1 MFDKISLL
9 VKGSPENNTI
19 AAFSFATRRYCS
31 HKGSNGIMESHLHT
45 IVPYGKSH
53 TMQSTLPSGIL
64 FIPSRQSSLYILF
77 SSIML
82 YIICSLLFLHRHPRF
97 RVIQCG
103 EHFAVNLPHQV
114 RVPIIEI
121 AYHLQ
126 RTEHELLQW
135 GKLDLLYEE
144 TLAEVGATR

>member
-1 MFDKISLL
+1 MLQLDALASLVVILL
-9 VKGSPENNTI
+9 VELKADEVALLFYT
-19 AAFSFATRRYCS
+19 
-31 HKGSNGIMESHLHT
+31 SNG
-45 IVPYGKSH
+45 GGASH

-77 SSIML
+77 SSIIL

-103 EHFAVNLPHQV
+103 EHFTVNLPHQV
-114 RVPIIEI
+114 RVPAIEF

-144 TLAEVGATR
+144 ALAEVGATR